1 MAKTIKDMTFPQ
13 AIYTMQ
19 VQAASNQFKNMSLKC
34 TLNNGKTAF
43 MTVLKDQLE
52 MVQLYGIEMSDVPA
66 GLELTTRDALW
77 PYWTAPV
84 EKVLEAYNPIVSNVV
99 LDCHTI

>member
-52 MVQLYGIEMSDVPA
+52 MVHKQSYYGEHIVSRSQYV
-66 GLELTTRDALW
+66 
-77 PYWTAPV
+77 V
-84 EKVLEAYNPIVSNVV
+84 EKAEGRIFSVAADSIEKIKYKGVHVPV
-99 LDCHTI
+99 

>member
-1 MAKTIKDMTFPQ
+1 MAKTIKGMTLSQ

-19 VQAASNQFKNMSLKC
+19 IQMASNKFTNMSLKC

-77 PYWTAPV
+77 PYFTAPV
-84 EKVLEAYNPIVSNVV
+84 EKVLKAYHPIVSDVM
-99 LDCHTI
+99 LDYNTI